1 MSEVSI
7 KRDQRANFCNANLKE
22 AVICAATKPLVV
34 DCSYVVPAFTQE
46 TNADCSNVLINLDP
60 HDSTGTGITRSRA
73 ASAPYARA
81 AKMSSCF
88 KAGY

>member
-1 MSEVSI
+1 MSEVTI
-7 KRDQRANFCNANLKE
+7 KRNQRASFGNANFKE
-22 AVICAATKPLVV
+22 AIICAATKSLVV
-34 DCSYVVPAFTQE
+34 DGSYVVPTFAQK

-73 ASAPYARA
+73 ASAPYAMA

>member
-7 KRDQRANFCNANLKE
+7 KRDQRASFGNANLKE
-22 AVICAATKPLVV
+22 AVICAATKSLVV
-34 DCSYVVPAFTQE
+34 NGSYVMPAFTQK
-46 TNADCSNVLINLDP
+46 TNADSSNVLINLDP

-81 AKMSSCF
+81 AKMSSRF